1 MFYHSII
8 MLRFGEINLAKGKF
22 YAAKKPIETWDVN
35 VDNIIISKLVKK
47 KTNSKYLTGYLDKD
61 IRPLVLIMPKGSGY
75 AKTFK
80 VEDKIPYRRW
90 KAFRK
95 L

>member
-1 MFYHSII
+1 M
-8 MLRFGEINLAKGKF
+8 
-22 YAAKKPIETWDVN
+22 
-35 VDNIIISKLVKK
+35 
-47 KTNSKYLTGYLDKD
+47 TGYLDKD
-61 IRPLVLIMPKGSGY
+61 IRPLVLMMPKGSGY

-80 VEDKIPYRRW
+80 VEDKIPYRQW

>member
-1 MFYHSII
+1 M
-8 MLRFGEINLAKGKF
+8 
-22 YAAKKPIETWDVN
+22 
-35 VDNIIISKLVKK
+35 
-47 KTNSKYLTGYLDKD
+47 TGYLDKD

>member
-1 MFYHSII
+1 MLQKNVQKFGMLMLII
-8 MLRFGEINLAKGKF
+8 QLSQNQL
-22 YAAKKPIETWDVN
+22 
-35 VDNIIISKLVKK
+35 K

-80 VEDKIPYRRW
+80 VEDEIPY
-90 KAFRK
+90 KQ
-95 L
+95 